1 MESAEET
8 AMGIA
13 EARDRKRPCK
23 ADSILWRTLVLVRH
37 QNVCQPSNLQRR
49 AGKSRTYYGGERG
62 VRCNRN
68 EGPAGVVQ
76 CIKKVESNIFVRYLE
91 TLGG

>member
-49 AGKSRTYYGGERG
+49 AGKSRTYHGG
-62 VRCNRN
+62 VRG
-68 EGPAGVVQ
+68 ESGVTEMTDRLELYSAL
-76 CIKKVESNIFVRYLE
+76 KKLNLTFL
-91 TLGG
+91 